1 MKKRKVF
8 LTTFLGLLFTLVL
21 SYTALAEVDSYV
33 VADKKNNI
41 VYNYNTNKLID
52 DFLNNKVGIKAPLWD
67 DFNEKYSTN
76 NFYAFH
82 HNSGKFVP
90 YGNIKEAFMNSAL
103 QNKIFDLEAYMKA
116 KDTPVS
122 KDIPGEFAKLLGD
135 KAKIIGVFKD
145 NIILEGKSDKP
156 LVIDSDLYITGDNVS
171 IKNIVV
177 KGTIIL
183 SPGAKGKAVLENVSA
198 EKIEVLSGAE
208 DGIRFNKVTAKILK
222 VKEDLKNPVIGLET
236 SKIDETN
243 YKRVDNSN
251 GGDSGNV
258 NPGNPDDTMKAVVSK
273 VDKNDKEYQITVNI
287 TNIKA
292 NYITIV
298 VHKKGTEKIAYID
311 QTKSGEIVNNKY
323 SFSTVLDKGSS
334 YEATIKTD
342 EGKTIKVSF

>member
-1 MKKRKVF
+1 MKKKKVF
-8 LTTFLGLLFTLVL
+8 LTTFLGLLFTLIL
-21 SYTALAEVDSYV
+21 SYTVLAEVDSYV
-33 VADKKNNI
+33 IADKKSSI

-52 DFLNNKVGIKAPLWD
+52 AFLNNKIGIKAPLWD
-67 DFNEKYSTN
+67 DFNEKYSVN

-82 HNSGKFVP
+82 HDSGKFVP
-90 YGNIKEAFMNSAL
+90 YDSIKEAFMNSAS
-103 QNKIFDLEAYMKA
+103 QNKSFDLEAYMKA
-116 KDTPVS
+116 KDAPVS

-145 NIILEGKSDKP
+145 NTILEGKSDKP
-156 LVIDSDLYITGDNVS
+156 LVIDSDLYIIGDNVN

-177 KGTIIL
+177 KGTMIL
-183 SPGAKGKAVLENVSA
+183 SPGAKGKALLENVSA

-251 GGDSGNV
+251 GDSGNS
-258 NPGNPDDTMKAVVSK
+258 GNPDDTMKAVVSK

-292 NYITIV
+292 DYITIV
-298 VHKKGTEKIAYID
+298 VYKKGTEKIAYID
-311 QTKSGEIVNNKY
+311 QTRSGEIVSNKY
-323 SFSTVLDKGSS
+323 SFSTVVDKGSS